1 MKLIWTD
8 FAIENLKYIF
18 FYYSK
23 NVSRKIAHKIRLQ
36 LLDATKQ
43 LIKHPESG
51 QIESSLSQLNQD
63 YRFIVCG
70 NYKIIYRITDCKQYN
85 QFIILIFKPI
95 VVYHLTK
102 INENLLFRNRNFTR
116 HTRYW

>member
-70 NYKIIYRITDCKQYN
+70 NYKIIYRILEN
-85 QFIILIFKPI
+85 QIIIFDVFDTRQNPI
-95 VVYHLTK
+95 KMNDT
-102 INENLLFRNRNFTR
+102 NRLSN
-116 HTRYW
+116 